1 MVYWWFLAVHGKVRW
16 SVASPGWS
24 GRSAEFQVRWT
35 SLFMIWSGEQQ
46 FHLDGQVNTK
56 IIRLSWVIWLV
67 RLISLSSG
75 WLDWSS
81 WHQCWWCGQVNSF
94 FIWLTWLVWVNHN
107 VICLAYMAWLVKWT
121 SMSIGWLG
129 DMGEWPSTFLV
140 GWPGQVT
147 LGDKK
152 SCVTGEHYCQLVG
165 LVGQVNIFVDDM
177 VRWTASPSW
186 AVWPGEHHCQRY
198 GLVDSSFTWL
208 VRWAPLSMVWLFNQ
222 QLCMVGLVCQ
232 VNSSFTCLAYLVE
245 WTALW

>member
-1 MVYWWFLAVHGKVRW
+1 MVRW
-16 SVASPGWS
+16 TPISSGCPGWFGWS
-24 GRSAEFQVRWT
+24 GWYPCHLVDWIGQVDINADDVVRWT
-35 SLFMIWSGEQQ
+35 AF
-46 FHLDGQVNTK
+46 
-56 IIRLSWVIWLV
+56 
-67 RLISLSSG
+67 SSDWPG
-75 WLDWSS
+75 WFEWTTMSSVWPTWPDWSS
-81 WHQCWWCGQVNSF
+81 EHQCQLAGWV
-94 FIWLTWLVWVNHN
+94 TWVSDL
-107 VICLAYMAWLVKWT
+107 
-121 SMSIGWLG
+121 
-129 DMGEWPSTFLV
+129 STFLV

-147 LGDKK
+147 LGDRK

-186 AVWPGEHHCQRY
+186 PVWLGELHCQMS

-245 WTALW
+245 WTALWWQGQVDSNVKGVVWWTWLSHLGDG